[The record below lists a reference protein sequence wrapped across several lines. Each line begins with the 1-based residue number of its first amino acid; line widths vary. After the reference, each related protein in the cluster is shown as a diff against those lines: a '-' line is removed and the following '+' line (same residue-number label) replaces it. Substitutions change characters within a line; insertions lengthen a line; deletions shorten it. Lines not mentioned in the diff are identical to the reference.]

1 MELIL
6 KSANTTYISAPTN
19 FFIIIIT
26 FFLIPS
32 LGLAGTIDENF
43 IDDFCVAPKANE
55 IHENSI
61 SADKNPLHKNS
72 LEGILNRGTLRVLI
86 EKKDDGCVISKIE
99 KELLEKFT
107 VEYDLKIDWVYFN
120 SWNLVLELAKGNGDI
135 IAGQRQNI
143 SEKKNAYINY
153 TNAWANSDYKIVQR
167 SQETYF
173 EN

>member
-26 FFLIPS
+26 IFLIPS

-72 LEGILNRGTLRVLI
+72 LEGILNRGTLRV
-86 EKKDDGCVISKIE
+86 VMS
-99 KELLEKFT
+99 
-107 VEYDLKIDWVYFN
+107 
-120 SWNLVLELAKGNGDI
+120 S
-135 IAGQRQNI
+135 
-143 SEKKNAYINY
+143 S
-153 TNAWANSDYKIVQR
+153 S
-167 SQETYF
+167 
-173 EN
+173 